1 MKYTIYI
8 FRCLRT
14 GTHHMGVTRDL
25 SEALRKLREGGRGQR
40 LVNPELLHVEQH
52 EDHERAHRRLQAIR
66 GEWQPDSPWP
76 AGLMGNAPTVAAAV
90 IGLISL
96 H

>member
-25 SEALRKLREGGRGQR
+25 SEALRKLLEGGRGQR

-66 GEWQPDSPWP
+66 RGWQPDSHWP
-76 AGLMGNAPTVAAAV
+76 ASLMGNAPTVAAAL
-90 IGLISL
+90 IGLTSL